1 MPDPTCTSKQCEC
14 DPNPRLDR
22 GVATPGVV
30 RAAMEARR
38 QQWQANR
45 PWCAGQARLACR
57 LRLGCAPHSP
67 STLPRG
73 RGWALAAVGRR
84 RLGQRRTCLPG
95 PRAGDQ
101 PVLAA
106 LTSSWGCERPLAGA
120 ANCANMAAC
129 QRQEKGGHLV
139 QGGTQLTARGGDSLK
154 EVSTG
159 CELPRLRTASTGY
172 DISFRGATNCST
184 SIDDDD
190 RPTDRP
196 TATRADGRR

>member
-1 MPDPTCTSKQCEC
+1 MPSTMPDPTCTSKQCEC

-106 LTSSWGCERPLAGA
+106 LTSSSRTNALSRPRTVLIWQLVSG
-120 ANCANMAAC
+120 
-129 QRQEKGGHLV
+129 QEKK
-139 QGGTQLTARGGDSLK
+139 GDTTYS
-154 EVSTG
+154 
-159 CELPRLRTASTGY
+159 PRTRLSKGSIDGLRTASGCALPRRAT
-172 DISFRGATNCST
+172 ISPLEGLRTARPRST
-184 SIDDDD
+184 TTTD

-196 TATRADGRR
+196 RRARTDGGR

>member
-1 MPDPTCTSKQCEC
+1 MPSTMPDPTCTSKQCEC

-45 PWCAGQARLACR
+45 QWCAGQARLACR

-106 LTSSWGCERPLAGA
+106 LTSSSRTNASRGA

-129 QRQEKGGHLV
+129 QGARKR
-139 QGGTQLTARGGDSLK
+139 GTQITAHGGDSLK

-159 CELPRLRTASTGY
+159 CELPRAAHCLDGLRY
-172 DISFRGATNCST
+172 FL
-184 SIDDDD
+184 
-190 RPTDRP
+190 
-196 TATRADGRR
+196 